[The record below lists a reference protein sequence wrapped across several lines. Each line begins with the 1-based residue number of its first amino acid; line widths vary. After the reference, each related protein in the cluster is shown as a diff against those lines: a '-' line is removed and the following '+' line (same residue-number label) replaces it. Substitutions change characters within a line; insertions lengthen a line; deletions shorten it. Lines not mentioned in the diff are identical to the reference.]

1 MGAREI
7 KKVLIAID
15 YDKSAEVVAQAG
27 YNMAKAMNAEIT
39 LLHVL
44 YEHPNYY
51 VGSPAVFEFR
61 IQYIENF
68 KVTLQKFL
76 DETKKRL
83 GDESINTIIK
93 EGQIAQTV
101 LETAKEIN
109 ADIIVLGT
117 HGRNWLDSI
126 IMGNDAKA
134 ILKRTSVPLFVVP
147 IKMKEEEL

>member
-1 MGAREI
+1 M
-7 KKVLIAID
+7 IAID

-27 YNMAKAMNAEIT
+27 YVNMAKTMNAEIT

-93 EGQIAQTV
+93 EGQIAQNRTGNC
-101 LETAKEIN
+101 K
-109 ADIIVLGT
+109 
-117 HGRNWLDSI
+117 RN
-126 IMGNDAKA
+126 
-134 ILKRTSVPLFVVP
+134 
-147 IKMKEEEL
+147 